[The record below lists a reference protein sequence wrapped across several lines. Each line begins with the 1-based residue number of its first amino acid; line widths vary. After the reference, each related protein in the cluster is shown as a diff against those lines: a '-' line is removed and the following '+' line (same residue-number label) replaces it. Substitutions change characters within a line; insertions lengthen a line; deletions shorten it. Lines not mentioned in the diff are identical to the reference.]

1 MNEKRWSNKDILIGI
16 LIGFIIILAFIIIWV
31 ISFKLSDNRDMVNI
45 ISIGAGLVSIVLG
58 VVAIIVSTIQS
69 NSSRD
74 LNGRMN
80 ETIERMDEKINLVQ
94 TQMTNLDMS
103 DIPET
108 LKKDFE
114 NFEHNVINIITKNA
128 GADVAEK
135 VKNELSENVNKLN
148 KDTSE
153 AVIESYKK
161 WTNNYICPN
170 HQNEL
175 NQAEQQVVRR
185 LKKLIKDDV
194 EAKKVRKIEP

>member
-170 HQNEL
+170 HQIEL